1 MQHAKQVKQKQAPLM
16 KETRTQS
23 IIFKYQ
29 RSKRY
34 ITMYDARQVLH
45 KVSKSRLQPLS
56 TISNKTYKMY
66 NQVCIPLIIIFIAVR
81 IKQIMAFSMGRNVNT
96 KFYFREIAQFCWWM
110 ERNNLKMVSNQKKN
124 NTMGLY
130 KEGRRWNLQAL
141 PIESSKSSDGS
152 SKKFS
157 VSTFCISENK
167 ASSSSFDFAGSTFP
181 KLLVLL
187 W

>member
-29 RSKRY
+29 QSKRY
-34 ITMYDARQVLH
+34 ITMYDARKVLH
-45 KVSKSRLQPLS
+45 KVSKSRLQQLS

-66 NQVCIPLIIIFIAVR
+66 NQVCIPLIIIFITVR

-96 KFYFREIAQFCWWM
+96 KFYFRAIAQFCWWM

-141 PIESSKSSDGS
+141 PIELYFLRES
-152 SKKFS
+152 
-157 VSTFCISENK
+157 N
-167 ASSSSFDFAGSTFP
+167 
-181 KLLVLL
+181 L
-187 W
+187 